1 MKIVVLGTGNVG
13 TQLSFALFEKGLG
26 PGMVYNRH
34 GDKAAAL
41 ASRLGCAWTDDLHR
55 LPTDADLYIC
65 TLKDA
70 ALEEVLQQI
79 PDPGRGLWV
88 HTSGSLPMTVLAP
101 YARHYG
107 VLYPLQTFS
116 RERRVSFDR
125 IPLCLEASGGQEMK
139 TLRQLAESL
148 SQDVREMSS
157 DQRACMHL
165 AAVFACNFV
174 NACYGVAGDVLAQGG
189 LDFGLLLPLIEE
201 TAAKVHDMAPDE
213 AQTGPAVRGDGNITG
228 RHLALLDTWQRPEW
242 AALYRQMS
250 ELIYSRHNRQI

>member
-13 TQLSFALFEKGLG
+13 TQLSYALFEKGMG
-26 PGMVYNRH
+26 PSLVYNRH

-41 ASRLGCAWTDDLHR
+41 AARLGCGWTDDLQQ

-79 PDPGRGLWV
+79 SDLGHGLWV

-125 IPLCLEASGGQEMK
+125 IPLCLEACGAQEMK
-139 TLRQLAESL
+139 TLRQLAASL
-148 SQDVREMSS
+148 SCDVREMSS

-174 NACYGVAGDVLAQGG
+174 NACYAVAGDVLTCGG
-189 LDFGLLLPLIEE
+189 LDFSLLLPLIEE
-201 TAAKVHDMAPDE
+201 TAAKVHDMAPDA
-213 AQTGPAVRGDGNITG
+213 AQTGPAVRGDRNIIA
-228 RHLALLDTWQRPEW
+228 RHTDLLDTWQRQDW

-250 ELIYSRHNRQI
+250 ELIYARHNRQI

>member
-13 TQLSFALFEKGLG
+13 TQLSYALFEKGLG
-26 PGMVYNRH
+26 PALVYNRH

-41 ASRLGCAWTDDLHR
+41 AARLGCGWTDSLQQ

-70 ALEEVLQQI
+70 ALEEVLRQI
-79 PDPGRGLWV
+79 ADTGQGLWV

-116 RERRVSFDR
+116 LERRVAFDN
-125 IPLCLEASGGQEMK
+125 IPLCLEAGGEPEME
-139 TLRQLAESL
+139 TLRQLAGRL
-148 SQDVREMSS
+148 SRDVREMTSN
-157 DQRACMHL
+157 QRACMHL

-174 NACYGVAGDVLAQGG
+174 NACYAVAGDVLARGG
-189 LDFGLLLPLIEE
+189 LDFGLLLPLVEE
-201 TAAKVHDMAPDE
+201 TAAKVHDMAPDA
-213 AQTGPAVRGDGNITG
+213 AQTGPAVRGDGNIAR
-228 RHLALLDTWQRPEW
+228 RHLAMLDTWHRPDW
-242 AALYRQMS
+242 ADLYRRMS
-250 ELIYSRHNRQI
+250 ELIYARHNKAI